1 MAPFKSFFC
10 SQFLGAFNDNVFKN
24 ALVILI
30 TFYSVEVLGLSPQML
45 VPLAGGIFIF
55 PFFIFSGTAGQIS
68 DKYSRVKLV
77 KIIKFCEIIIMV
89 LAAVGFYLDSFE
101 FLLAVLFLMGG
112 QSAFFG
118 PVKYGII
125 PSLVEKDKL
134 VSANAIV
141 SGGTFVAILLGTILG
156 GSLGHDK
163 SSYQYISIVIIVIAI
178 LGFISALFIK
188 EVESEGL
195 KDSNEK
201 VDLTFIKST
210 FLILKQSL
218 ENKELFRY
226 ILGVSWFW
234 FLGASVLSLIPLMVK
249 NIFLLDSTMATTFLA
264 LFTIGMGLGSF
275 FINKVSKEG
284 AQIGL
289 APICSLAIT
298 FILVLCFISL
308 TFKIVSL
315 AMLSIVTL
323 SLFGGG
329 FIVTYFSILQERTP
343 AKILSRIIAGNNIW
357 NACFMVAAAIFV
369 MLSVKTF
376 SIESTVLILALMSLI
391 VSFLLYSLYQE
402 DSRRQWMR
410 LIAFLGYDLEVI
422 GKENI
427 PTDGSFLL
435 VGNHVSFLDWVF
447 VMASSPRPVRF
458 VIDHGFYYK
467 KPMSIVFK
475 HAKLIPIATKR
486 ESEEV
491 LLKAF
496 DNINKTL
503 EEGHVLGV
511 FAEGWLTRDG
521 QMRPLQ
527 PGIDKILKRTPVPV
541 VLVALDGLWGSFFSH
556 EGKGVFKGI
565 SLLKRRKVTLTFSK
579 PIAHSDY
586 NRITAAAWFKEHVSH
601 YDA

>member
-1 MAPFKSFFC
+1 MAPFKAFFC

-30 TFYSVEVLGLSPQML
+30 TFYSVEVLGLNAQML

-77 KIIKFCEIIIMV
+77 KIIKFCEIIIML
-89 LAAVGFYLDSFE
+89 LAALGFYLDSFE
-101 FLLAVLFLMGG
+101 FLLGVLFLMGG

-163 SSYQYISIVIIVIAI
+163 GSYQYISIVIIVIAVF
-178 LGFISALFIK
+178 GFISSLLIK
-188 EVESEGL
+188 EVDTEEKKGS
-195 KDSNEK
+195 SEK
-201 VDLTFIKST
+201 VDITFIKST
-210 FLILKQSL
+210 YIILKQSL
-218 ENKELFRY
+218 ENKELFLY

-234 FLGASVLSLIPLMVK
+234 FLGASVLSLIPIMVK
-249 NIFLLDSTMATTFLA
+249 DIFLLDSTMATFFLA
-264 LFTIGMGLGSF
+264 LFTIGMGLGSY
-275 FINKVSKEG
+275 FINKVSKDG

-289 APICSLAIT
+289 VPICSFAIT
-298 FILVLCFISL
+298 LILILCFVSL
-308 TFKIVSL
+308 TYKMVYL

-329 FIVTYFSILQERTP
+329 FIVTYISILQEKTP
-343 AKILSRIIAGNNIW
+343 PKILSRIIAGNNIW
-357 NACFMVAAAIFV
+357 NACFMVAAAVFV
-369 MLSVKTF
+369 MLSVKMF
-376 SIESTVLILALMSLI
+376 SIEVTVLILGFISLT
-391 VSFLLYSLYQE
+391 VSLLLYVLYQE
-402 DSRRQWMR
+402 NAGRQLMR
-410 LIAFLGYDLEVI
+410 LAAFLGYDVEII
-422 GKENI
+422 GKENV
-427 PTDGSFLL
+427 PTVGSFLL
-435 VGNHVSFLDWVF
+435 VGNHVSFVDWVF

-458 VIDHGFYYK
+458 VIDHAYYYK
-467 KPMSIVFK
+467 KPISVLFK
-475 HAKLIPIATKR
+475 HAKLIPIATKKQ
-486 ESEEV
+486 SEEM

-503 EEGHVLGV
+503 EEGHVLGI

-521 QMRPLQ
+521 QMRALQ
-527 PGIDKILKRTPVPV
+527 PGVNKILKRSPVPV
-541 VLVALDGLWGSFFSH
+541 VLVSLDGLWGSFFSH
-556 EGKGVFKGI
+556 EGPGVLKGGSFF
-565 SLLKRRKVTLTFSK
+565 KRRKVTVTFSK
-579 PIAHSDY
+579 PIRPSDY
-586 NRITAAAWFKEHVSH
+586 DRIEAGNWFKEHVSH
-601 YDA
+601 YDT